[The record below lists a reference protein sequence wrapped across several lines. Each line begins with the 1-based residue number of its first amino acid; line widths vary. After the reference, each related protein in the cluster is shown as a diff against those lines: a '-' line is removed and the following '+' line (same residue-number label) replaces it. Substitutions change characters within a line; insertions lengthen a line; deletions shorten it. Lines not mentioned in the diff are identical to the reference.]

1 MLLESITF
9 PCLLAGRRASP
20 SKSLLNWWTQFNN
33 SASSVTSAVL
43 SRWVT
48 LMQVYK
54 VYLKYLAGLLPW
66 WTPPEGTVFNI
77 PLFTGWEEALAKQI
91 PMSWWKRL
99 QFQAMI
105 RFNKWLY
112 PRPKLFKW
120 LNVSSL
126 ASVYSKSDRMI
137 TLCSNTA
144 AGPVFGHFGLPLAVI
159 LQRSEDP
166 QHPECQGF
174 RFNVLCGEE
183 PAGIHWASFR
193 VICIK
198 ARSHAAVHKHRMSGV
213 GPGTSSLFWA

>member
-1 MLLESITF
+1 MQ
-9 PCLLAGRRASP
+9 CCAD
-20 SKSLLNWWTQFNN
+20 
-33 SASSVTSAVL
+33 VVM
-43 SRWVT
+43 

-54 VYLKYLAGLLPW
+54 VYLKYLTGLLPW

-126 ASVYSKSDRMI
+126 ASICRDRMI
-137 TLCSNTA
+137 NLCSSTA
-144 AGPVFGHFGLPLAVI
+144 AGPVVSHPGQPLAVI
-159 LQRSEDP
+159 LQRSEGP
-166 QHPECQGF
+166 QHPECQGCF
-174 RFNVLCGEE
+174 ASMCFEE
-183 PAGIHWASFR
+183 
-193 VICIK
+193 
-198 ARSHAAVHKHRMSGV
+198 RSQAFI
-213 GPGTSSLFWA
+213 GPPPW

>member
-1 MLLESITF
+1 MFMEL
-9 PCLLAGRRASP
+9 
-20 SKSLLNWWTQFNN
+20 
-33 SASSVTSAVL
+33 
-43 SRWVT
+43 
-48 LMQVYK
+48 QVYK

-126 ASVYSKSDRMI
+126 ANAVAYLTVSP
-137 TLCSNTA
+137 TCA
-144 AGPVFGHFGLPLAVI
+144 AKLQQGL
-159 LQRSEDP
+159 
-166 QHPECQGF
+166 
-174 RFNVLCGEE
+174 
-183 PAGIHWASFR
+183 
-193 VICIK
+193 
-198 ARSHAAVHKHRMSGV
+198 
-213 GPGTSSLFWA
+213 

>member
-1 MLLESITF
+1 MSTLT
-9 PCLLAGRRASP
+9 
-20 SKSLLNWWTQFNN
+20 N
-33 SASSVTSAVL
+33 AVL
-43 SRWVT
+43 SGWIT

-126 ASVYSKSDRMI
+126 SSVCSRSDHVIKSCSKA
-137 TLCSNTA
+137 A
-144 AGPVFGHFGLPLAVI
+144 AGPVVGHSGLPLAVI
-159 LQRSEDP
+159 LQRSENS

-174 RFNVLCGEE
+174 CCNVL
-183 PAGIHWASFR
+183 
-193 VICIK
+193 
-198 ARSHAAVHKHRMSGV
+198 
-213 GPGTSSLFWA
+213 